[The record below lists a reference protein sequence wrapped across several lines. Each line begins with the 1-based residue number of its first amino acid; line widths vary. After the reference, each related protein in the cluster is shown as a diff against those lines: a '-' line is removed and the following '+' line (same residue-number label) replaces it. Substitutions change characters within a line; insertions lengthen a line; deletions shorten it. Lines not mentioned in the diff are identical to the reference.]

1 MKFNNILL
9 IFALLLIVEASK
21 VKFELANFS
30 EISELQQTA
39 YGKNLLETIM
49 TTVKTGGNI
58 SKVKELLDEL
68 LFKLNKEQDKADL
81 KWTSDI
87 NDLTESINKLK
98 NQIDKLVTT
107 ILNLK
112 AERNNFLKLEKG
124 VIKNLSQYKKQLITN
139 RKEIKDLK
147 ANRQK
152 DKDNYKKAEDDHMD
166 IINAVSV
173 VTEELKKLIGSIS
186 GKNKPTTVEEIS
198 QEKRDKL
205 YATFLEI
212 TKEDK
217 EAAEFIEMATS
228 ADQDS
233 LKTLMFLLNKLKLSA
248 ERSFNADKGAEKKS
262 KKSYI
267 HLLSFLKQD
276 DKLLNKMITTA
287 KRNLKKY
294 KIKIVTLNFKIAS
307 KTNLKKSKLSGR
319 KSKLK
324 ERDLKQIQYKHE
336 KEERTSE
343 RKTIK
348 KLQHIVKHRL
358 ESMSKYLSD
367 KTN

>member
-1 MKFNNILL
+1 MLF
-9 IFALLLIVEASK
+9 LLL
-21 VKFELANFS
+21 
-30 EISELQQTA
+30 
-39 YGKNLLETIM
+39 
-49 TTVKTGGNI
+49 
-58 SKVKELLDEL
+58 
-68 LFKLNKEQDKADL
+68 
-81 KWTSDI
+81 
-87 NDLTESINKLK
+87 LK
-98 NQIDKLVTT
+98 NW
-107 ILNLK
+107 
-112 AERNNFLKLEKG
+112 
-124 VIKNLSQYKKQLITN
+124 
-139 RKEIKDLK
+139 
-147 ANRQK
+147 
-152 DKDNYKKAEDDHMD
+152 
-166 IINAVSV
+166 
-173 VTEELKKLIGSIS
+173 
-186 GKNKPTTVEEIS
+186 KNKPTTVEEIS

>member
-173 VTEELKKLIGSIS
+173 VTEELKK
-186 GKNKPTTVEEIS
+186 
-198 QEKRDKL
+198 
-205 YATFLEI
+205 
-212 TKEDK
+212 
-217 EAAEFIEMATS
+217 
-228 ADQDS
+228 
-233 LKTLMFLLNKLKLSA
+233 
-248 ERSFNADKGAEKKS
+248 
-262 KKSYI
+262 
-267 HLLSFLKQD
+267 
-276 DKLLNKMITTA
+276 
-287 KRNLKKY
+287 
-294 KIKIVTLNFKIAS
+294 
-307 KTNLKKSKLSGR
+307 
-319 KSKLK
+319 
-324 ERDLKQIQYKHE
+324 
-336 KEERTSE
+336 
-343 RKTIK
+343 
-348 KLQHIVKHRL
+348 
-358 ESMSKYLSD
+358 
-367 KTN
+367 